1 MSTASAT
8 STDTVIFEDAA
19 ESEVAE
25 DVGEPPTLPSLAHE
39 FRRVFTLAQSAEEFC
54 GRDAAMCLGNLA
66 VISYNQ
72 FQISELGGLGPLSD
86 LLKRE
91 FVSTQLVLSI
101 DSVPTPRTSIVLWTP
116 VLFLRLW
123 LGWNSSNEQN
133 IMKAC
138 AMRALVDLLRS
149 PSVECSKHAAMELC
163 NLTANP
169 ANQLHLGCKTMVL
182 TRL

>member
-1 MSTASAT
+1 MLLKEMIHHRVDVLLVRGSLIYALSNHAYK
-8 STDTVIFEDAA
+8 A
-19 ESEVAE
+19 ESGLSANLPKLARAFYRLSAHTENQHRIVDAGALPALVARLCE
-25 DVGEPPTLPSLAHE
+25 TGDQEIESCVVMAICSL
-39 FRRVFTLAQSAEEFC
+39 S
-54 GRDAAMCLGNLA
+54 G
-66 VISYNQ
+66 
-72 FQISELGGLGPLSD
+72 
-86 LLKRE
+86 
-91 FVSTQLVLSI
+91 
-101 DSVPTPRTSIVLWTP
+101 
-116 VLFLRLW
+116 
-123 LGWNSSNEQN
+123 NSSNEQN

>member
-1 MSTASAT
+1 
-8 STDTVIFEDAA
+8 
-19 ESEVAE
+19 
-25 DVGEPPTLPSLAHE
+25 
-39 FRRVFTLAQSAEEFC
+39 
-54 GRDAAMCLGNLA
+54 MCLGNLA

>member
-1 MSTASAT
+1 
-8 STDTVIFEDAA
+8 
-19 ESEVAE
+19 
-25 DVGEPPTLPSLAHE
+25 
-39 FRRVFTLAQSAEEFC
+39 
-54 GRDAAMCLGNLA
+54 MCLGNLA

-72 FQISELGGLGPLSD
+72 FQISELGGLGPLAHTENQHRIVD
-86 LLKRE
+86 AGALPA
-91 FVSTQLVLSI
+91 LVARLCETGDQEIESCVVMAICSLS
-101 DSVPTPRTSIVLWTP
+101 
-116 VLFLRLW
+116 
-123 LGWNSSNEQN
+123 GNSSNEQN